1 MAIKNKN
8 NKNKEQKEDV
18 IDKLNGKVIPYLI
31 KGGTRSN
38 KSSWVRAKAILTNKR
53 IIVKSKK
60 GKMSIPFGKI
70 IDVGDRYDIN
80 QTVKRTPDY
89 ISLLYS
95 KEEKTVTLLTAENS
109 SNLNRFRENLY
120 SALINGRKVVVKHPA
135 LKGGVVQEDEDW
147 DAGNVRLKNDLVF
160 IMTKSGDYIK
170 IELDSI
176 QDVYQDKREYKGK
189 EKSILHIEHMQEEE
203 VLGTYILGHSSMMGS
218 LEQFIH
224 RTFDEEVDSEIELDE
239 EESQILV
246 SLYSGVSPFEVPEL
260 VGMDVEE
267 VEEIYKK
274 LIDLDVLDEVRKR
287 KEVELTARGR
297 NLASKSINSGTG

>member
-1 MAIKNKN
+1 MTMKNKN
-8 NKNKEQKEDV
+8 NKNKENV
-18 IDKLNGKVIPYLI
+18 FDKLNGKVIPHLI
-31 KGGTRSN
+31 EGGTRSN
-38 KSSWVRAKAILTNKR
+38 ESSWVRAKAILTNKR
-53 IIVKSKK
+53 ILIKSKR
-60 GKMSIPFGKI
+60 GKMIIPHGSI
-70 IDVGDRYDIN
+70 IDIGDRYDIN

-89 ISLLYS
+89 ISLVHS
-95 KEEKTVTLLTAENS
+95 KEEKTVTLLTAKNS

-120 SALINGRKVVVKHPA
+120 SALINGKKVVVKHPA
-135 LKGGVVQEDEDW
+135 LKGGVVQEDKDW
-147 DAGNVRLKNDLVF
+147 DTGKVRLKNDLVF

-203 VLGTYILGHSSMMGS
+203 VLVTYILGHFSMMGS

-224 RTFDEEVDSEIELDE
+224 RTFDEEVDSEIELE
-239 EESQILV
+239 EGENQILV
-246 SLYSGVSPFEVPEL
+246 ALYSGVSPFEVPEL

-274 LIDLDVLDEVRKR
+274 LIDLNILDEVRKR

-297 NLASKSINSGTG
+297 NLASKSINNGSG